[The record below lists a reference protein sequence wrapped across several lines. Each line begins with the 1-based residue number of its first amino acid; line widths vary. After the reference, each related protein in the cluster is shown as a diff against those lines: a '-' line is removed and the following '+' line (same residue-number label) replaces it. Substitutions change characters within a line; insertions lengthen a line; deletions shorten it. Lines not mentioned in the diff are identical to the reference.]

1 MSFYRSELIDFYDDF
16 YDDFSDLEK
25 RLVFIEVYHL
35 NPEKYG
41 SDDDQLLISYYDDL
55 DILIEK
61 IFNNEFLEHLE
72 NINRLIY
79 FFKELLMRL
88 RDVHDPEIIS
98 EYNELLFKGFDNI
111 REIIKSNLD
120 DNLECDGLSEERFDH
135 SVLTQV
141 EDILEEMVY

>member
-16 YDDFSDLEK
+16 YDVFSDLEK

-88 RDVHDPEIIS
+88 RDVHDPE
-98 EYNELLFKGFDNI
+98 
-111 REIIKSNLD
+111 
-120 DNLECDGLSEERFDH
+120 
-135 SVLTQV
+135 
-141 EDILEEMVY
+141 